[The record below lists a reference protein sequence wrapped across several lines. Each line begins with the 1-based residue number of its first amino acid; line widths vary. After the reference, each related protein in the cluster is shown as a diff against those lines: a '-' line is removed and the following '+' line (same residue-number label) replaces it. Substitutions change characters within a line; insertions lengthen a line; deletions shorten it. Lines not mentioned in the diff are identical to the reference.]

1 LRGLGAY
8 KASEASTKE
17 LKNIY
22 NVICPKIAE
31 VFVLIVLPEQPE
43 PKRER
48 SESLDA
54 QVTG

>member
-43 PKRER
+43 PKRE
-48 SESLDA
+48 SKFS
-54 QVTG
+54 